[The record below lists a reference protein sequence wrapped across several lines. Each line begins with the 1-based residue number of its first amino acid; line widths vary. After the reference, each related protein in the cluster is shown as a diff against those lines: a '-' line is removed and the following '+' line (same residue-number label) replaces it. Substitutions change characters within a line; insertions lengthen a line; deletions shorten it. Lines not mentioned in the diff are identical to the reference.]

1 MKIEILIKMKP
12 TKPVKL
18 IPIFRKPV
26 ENSVN
31 DSDHIKMTELKI
43 MENRNQCQYKYP
55 SVNQSHRQFLNKHN
69 NRVIPRS
76 LFIRDGLLTD
86 LEATMGTYEL
96 LILRFFRLTLAWNDP
111 IEE

>member
-18 IPIFRKPV
+18 IPRFRKPV

-43 MENRNQCQYKYP
+43 MENRNQCQYP

-86 LEATMGTYEL
+86 LEVTVPNNFAFIAASNGDS
-96 LILRFFRLTLAWNDP
+96 FGK
-111 IEE
+111 